1 MATRAVRWAN
11 SLTDRET
18 RDFVRDVLRLV
29 DPDRRDLAPT
39 GAVFNTNAMLM
50 AEGHGAYSVI
60 RKLWDELGLYA
71 HDARTLMEN
80 EDYDERNRINTN

>member
-18 RDFVRDVLRLV
+18 RDFVRDILRLV

-39 GAVFNTNAMLM
+39 GAAFHTNAMIM
-50 AEGHGAYSVI
+50 AHGCGERAVI
-60 RKLWDELGLYA
+60 QKLWDELGLYA

-80 EDYDERNRINTN
+80 EDHDERNRINTN